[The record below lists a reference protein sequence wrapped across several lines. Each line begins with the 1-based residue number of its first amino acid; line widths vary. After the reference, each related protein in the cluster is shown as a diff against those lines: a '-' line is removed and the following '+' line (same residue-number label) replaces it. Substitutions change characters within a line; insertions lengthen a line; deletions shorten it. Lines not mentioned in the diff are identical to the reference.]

1 MQLSIISEGE
11 RIAIEKIVARHG
23 PLSSLAEPI
32 VTKFVTKKIVD
43 PRILLTTKD
52 ALEILKD
59 ASAVRRAGEAP

>member
-11 RIAIEKIVARHG
+11 RIAIEKIIARHG

-32 VTKFVTKKIVD
+32 VTKFVTKND